1 MKLKKSPCS
10 ADVVCVGQMTTKR
23 ISSDIPGASSAGPK
37 LLLLP
42 ETDAMADLLVGVLA
56 EHNIS
61 FDCQDGLILT
71 STPGGKG
78 RTVAL
83 LRQVLSEPARRAVG
97 VVGAAPNGFPVSRH
111 LDDWW
116 RMNETVWFD
125 RALAEDRFET
135 WFQPVVDTT
144 ENRVFAH
151 ECLVRLNGVRLHS
164 GREIVEAAKLRGELQ
179 SFDGHARR
187 LALRCAAR
195 VSGKGKFFV
204 NFVPATIY
212 SPDSCVR
219 EVCDELELTGL
230 QRRQIVLEAVDAELV
245 TDRSHLRRIA
255 DHCRR
260 NDIGFSLDDVDG
272 ASLRLIMDLKPDFVK
287 LHRRLVEDIERPAQ
301 AATVRR
307 LVSAAGQSGS
317 LVVAKGV
324 EKTRTMESLW
334 LLGVQCMQGYLFG
347 RPVPGIDLWT
357 GTSSGD
363 LLRIGKSLGTPASGP
378 EPGSALSVDSGTARQ
393 AAF

>member
-1 MKLKKSPCS
+1 MISI
-10 ADVVCVGQMTTKR
+10 R
-23 ISSDIPGASSAGPK
+23 ISSDVPRAPSTEPR

-42 ETDAMADLLVGVLA
+42 ETEAMADILVDVLA

-61 FDCQDGLILT
+61 FDCQDGLIVT

-97 VVGAAPNGFPVSRH
+97 VVGATRNGFPVSRH

-116 RMNETVWFD
+116 RMNETGWFD

-151 ECLVRLNGVRLHS
+151 ECLIRLNGTRLHS
-164 GREIVEAAKLRGELQ
+164 GAEIVEAAKLRGELQ
-179 SFDGHARR
+179 SFDGHSRR
-187 LALRCAAR
+187 LALRSAAR
-195 VSGKGKFFV
+195 VTGKGRFFV

-212 SPDSCVR
+212 SADSCLR
-219 EVCDELELTGL
+219 EVCDELEFNGL
-230 QRRQIVLEAVDAELV
+230 QRRQIVLEAVDTELV
-245 TDRSHLRRIA
+245 SDRTHLRWIA

-260 NDIGFSLDDVDG
+260 NEIGFSLDDADG
-272 ASLRLIMDLKPDFVK
+272 GSLRLIADLKPDFVK
-287 LHRRLVEDIERPAQ
+287 LHRRLVEEIERPAQ

-307 LVSAAGQSGS
+307 LVAAAGQCGS

-324 EKTRTMESLW
+324 EKTRTMENLW

-347 RPVPGIDLWT
+347 RPVPGIDMWA
-357 GTSSGD
+357 GVSSND
-363 LLRIGKSLGTPASGP
+363 LMRIGRSLGTWANGPGFALESAPAP
-378 EPGSALSVDSGTARQ
+378 PVECENVHQ
-393 AAF
+393 ATF

>member
-1 MKLKKSPCS
+1 MNSIR
-10 ADVVCVGQMTTKR
+10 V
-23 ISSDIPGASSAGPK
+23 SSDVPTAVSAEPR

-42 ETDAMADLLVGVLA
+42 ETEEMADLLVDVLA

-61 FDCQDGLILT
+61 FDCQDGLIVT

-97 VVGAAPNGFPVSRH
+97 VVGAARNGFPVSRH

-116 RMNETVWFD
+116 RMNETGWFD
-125 RALAEDRFET
+125 RALAEERFET

-151 ECLVRLNGVRLHS
+151 ECLIRLNGARLHS
-164 GREIVEAAKLRGELQ
+164 GAEIVEAAKLRGELQ
-179 SFDGHARR
+179 SFEGHSRR
-187 LALRCAAR
+187 LALRSAAR
-195 VSGKGKFFV
+195 VAGKGKFFV
-204 NFVPATIY
+204 NFVPAAIY
-212 SPDSCVR
+212 SPDSCLR
-219 EVCDELELTGL
+219 DVCDELELNGL

-245 TDRSHLRRIA
+245 SDRTHLRLIA

-260 NDIGFSLDDVDG
+260 NDIGFALDDADA
-272 ASLRLIMDLKPDFVK
+272 ASVRLIADLKPDFVK

-307 LVSAAGQSGS
+307 LVAAAGQAGS

-324 EKTRTMESLW
+324 EKTRTMENLW

-347 RPVPGIDLWT
+347 RPVPGIDLWA
-357 GTSSGD
+357 GVSSGD
-363 LLRIGKSLGTPASGP
+363 LLRIGQSLGASAIGPGLAQEMAPAVPVECGIGHP
-378 EPGSALSVDSGTARQ
+378 E
-393 AAF
+393 AF